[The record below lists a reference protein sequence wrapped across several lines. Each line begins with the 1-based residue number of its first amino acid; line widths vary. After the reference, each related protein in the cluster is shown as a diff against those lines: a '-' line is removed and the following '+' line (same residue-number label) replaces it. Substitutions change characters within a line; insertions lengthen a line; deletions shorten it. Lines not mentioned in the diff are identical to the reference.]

1 MDDFLFLEREGDHV
15 DGWRRGGGGRR
26 MLSEQTPFDPLSLII
41 EVDLDSYG
49 RELNNEA
56 EYKFRLVALN
66 TSTIVIH
73 PK

>member
-1 MDDFLFLEREGDHV
+1 
-15 DGWRRGGGGRR
+15 